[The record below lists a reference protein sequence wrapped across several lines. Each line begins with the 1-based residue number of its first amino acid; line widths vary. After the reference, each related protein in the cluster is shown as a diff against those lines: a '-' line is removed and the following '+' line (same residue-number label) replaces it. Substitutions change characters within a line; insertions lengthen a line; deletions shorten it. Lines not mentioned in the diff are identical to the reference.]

1 MKAIFNRCLVGLIED
16 SGLTLGKI
24 YEGHVLCDGKFLVE
38 KDDDG
43 TQNHL
48 LPGEFE
54 VVEG

>member
-16 SGLTLGKI
+16 SGLTLGKT
-24 YEGHVLCDGKFLVE
+24 YEGYVLCDGKFLVE

-48 LPGEFE
+48 LPKEYE
-54 VVEG
+54 IVEE